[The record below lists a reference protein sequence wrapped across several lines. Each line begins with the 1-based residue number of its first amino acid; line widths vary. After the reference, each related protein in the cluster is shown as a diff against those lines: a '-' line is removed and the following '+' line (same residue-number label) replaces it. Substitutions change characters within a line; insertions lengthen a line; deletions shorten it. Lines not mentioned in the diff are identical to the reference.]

1 MQVFE
6 LKEGRLNLWWERFR
20 LWEMFRK
27 EIRSNEELMIALSI
41 SDRYVQSHLAWG
53 QTSRTNGT
61 EKFGRS
67 IVRKVGNTLRET
79 YCLHSVLF
87 SEPTVFHT
95 DSLCPQVELLVTL
108 QNRRNFSRF
117 SRGRTDA
124 RGDCKG
130 QVARAGKKK

>member
-41 SDRYVQSHLAWG
+41 SDRYVQSHLAWK

-67 IVRKVGNTLRET
+67 GNSEKSRQYFERNL
-79 YCLHSVLF
+79 LF
-87 SEPTVFHT
+87 AFC
-95 DSLCPQVELLVTL
+95 SL
-108 QNRRNFSRF
+108 F
-117 SRGRTDA
+117 
-124 RGDCKG
+124 
-130 QVARAGKKK
+130 